1 MNPADLI
8 PFDPDY
14 KVFDFEANK
23 ALHLLPWELF
33 WDGGSSSGE
42 DRDTGD
48 ELTEGGFIDG
58 GPILGDRFFEKS
70 VVGGNYT
77 DYTYG
82 DSSDEEEEMFPPGP
96 EPGPCRDALFEGS
109 RLAIQRTP
117 FRTPPQVSSPPVPTL
132 HRETGG
138 RIGGGYILQDRFFIY
153 TDELEMADTAPTA
166 APLEISSA
174 PPAHTHASD
183 LYGSG
188 AGKEMDKICVN
199 I

>member
-42 DRDTGD
+42 DRDTDD

-82 DSSDEEEEMFPPGP
+82 D
-96 EPGPCRDALFEGS
+96 
-109 RLAIQRTP
+109 
-117 FRTPPQVSSPPVPTL
+117 SSPPVPTL

-166 APLEISSA
+166 APPTAA
-174 PPAHTHASD
+174 PPAAAAAAHPAASAQPETAP
-183 LYGSG
+183 LYSPT
-188 AGKEMDKICVN
+188 
-199 I
+199 